1 MLAGLVHKRNWRKAR
16 EATGK
21 DSSKP
26 NMVTGGHARKKCL
39 RYFDVEQRIA
49 SLMPGD
55 YRLTIE
61 HLDELPDET
70 TMPNFRRFLERPES
84 GGQSARSSKRALGAL
99 RSKSARRDDRGC
111 GDRRLA
117 ELDQELRRRT
127 K

>member
-1 MLAGLVHKRNWRKAR
+1 MLAELGHKWNWRKTR

-39 RYFDVEQRIA
+39 RYFDVGQRIA

-61 HLDELPDET
+61 HLDEHPDET
-70 TMPNFRRFLERPES
+70 TILNFRRLLERPES
-84 GGQSARSSKRALGAL
+84 GGQYARSNKRARGAL
-99 RSKSARRDDRGC
+99 RPKSARRDDRGC